1 LEALLEV
8 DRGAQADAV
17 LRRAGRTL
25 DARDTALATELTF
38 GVLRRRRQL
47 DWLIERAATRPL
59 SAIQPVMVLQIL
71 RLGVYQMRFLT
82 RIPAHAAVHETVELT
97 KRMKRHGAAG
107 FVNAVMRKIPQRPKP
122 WADASLEFSL
132 PGWLAERW
140 ASRFDAATLEK
151 IGEAMLREPRIWLR
165 VPSGAAVPESFR
177 PGDVPGAYYAKDGET
192 HGFRRMDAG
201 AQSLIPLL
209 ELQRGHR
216 FLDVCAAPGN
226 KTAQALEAGVL
237 AVACDA
243 SGKRLRELLVEECP
257 RVQLD
262 ATRPLPFGA
271 VFDRILVDAPCSG
284 TGTLG
289 RNPEI
294 RWRIQP
300 EDLPA
305 YAERQRAILRNALA
319 CLKPGGRLVYA
330 TCSLEPEENERVVE
344 AVAAERVRQT
354 SYRLPGVDPGDGF
367 FAAVLEDPAPET

>member
-1 LEALLEV
+1 
-8 DRGAQADAV
+8 
-17 LRRAGRTL
+17 
-25 DARDTALATELTF
+25 
-38 GVLRRRRQL
+38 
-47 DWLIERAATRPL
+47 
-59 SAIQPVMVLQIL
+59 M
-71 RLGVYQMRFLT
+71 
-82 RIPAHAAVHETVELT
+82 HETVELT

-107 FVNAVMRKIPQRPKP
+107 FVNAVMRRIPQRPKP
-122 WADASLEFSL
+122 WPDASLEFSL

-140 ASRFDAATLEK
+140 VARFDAATLEK
-151 IGEAMLREPRIWLR
+151 IGEATLREPRVWLR
-165 VPSGAAVPESFR
+165 VPPGAPVPESFR
-177 PGDVPGAYYAKDGET
+177 PGDVPGAYYTKDGET

-209 ELQRGHR
+209 ELQPGQR

-226 KTAQALEAGVL
+226 KTAQALESGVW

-243 SGKRLRELLVEECP
+243 SGKRLRELLVEGCP
-257 RVQLD
+257 RVHLD
-262 ATRPLPFGA
+262 AAQPLPFGP

-300 EDLPA
+300 EDLAA

-330 TCSLEPEENERVVE
+330 TCSLEPEENEQVVE
-344 AVAAERVRQT
+344 AVAAGRIRQS

-367 FAAVLEDPAPET
+367 FAAALET